1 MIELE
6 HISHRYR
13 RRRSLV
19 DISCEFDSGLWGL
32 LGPNG
37 AGKSTLLSI
46 LATLREPES
55 GHFRVNGVDVSD
67 DVNTIRSM
75 VGFLPQRFSLPLH
88 FRIRR
93 AVEYAAWARGVEP
106 RECCVRAGAALDRGG
121 LVDRA
126 DDRVQSLSGG
136 MRQRLGIACAIVGDP
151 AVLLLDEPTVGL
163 DPASRIGVRSL
174 LGELA
179 EDRTVIVS
187 THLLEDLQEFVSQ
200 LAVLS
205 EGELIFEGSYSDLE
219 SVGQK
224 HPVRNANDAEAG
236 YLTLLGE
243 AA

>member
-93 AVEYAAWARGVEP
+93 AVEYAAWARGVES
-106 RECCVRAGAALDRGG
+106 RECCVRAGAALDP
-121 LVDRA
+121 
-126 DDRVQSLSGG
+126 S
-136 MRQRLGIACAIVGDP
+136 
-151 AVLLLDEPTVGL
+151 
-163 DPASRIGVRSL
+163 
-174 LGELA
+174 
-179 EDRTVIVS
+179 
-187 THLLEDLQEFVSQ
+187 
-200 LAVLS
+200 
-205 EGELIFEGSYSDLE
+205 
-219 SVGQK
+219 
-224 HPVRNANDAEAG
+224 
-236 YLTLLGE
+236 
-243 AA
+243 

>member
-1 MIELE
+1 MRHGREELNRGSAVYGQVRPLIVWGLSTAPMIA
-6 HISHRYR
+6 S
-13 RRRSLV
+13 SLFRV
-19 DISCEFDSGLWGL
+19 ECASGL
-32 LGPNG
+32 
-37 AGKSTLLSI
+37 
-46 LATLREPES
+46 ES
-55 GHFRVNGVDVSD
+55 
-67 DVNTIRSM
+67 
-75 VGFLPQRFSLPLH
+75 
-88 FRIRR
+88 
-93 AVEYAAWARGVEP
+93 
-106 RECCVRAGAALDRGG
+106 
-121 LVDRA
+121 
-126 DDRVQSLSGG
+126 RVQLSEI
-136 MRQRLGIACAIVGDP
+136 RLCCCS
-151 AVLLLDEPTVGL
+151 TVGL

>member
-1 MIELE
+1 M
-6 HISHRYR
+6 
-13 RRRSLV
+13 
-19 DISCEFDSGLWGL
+19 
-32 LGPNG
+32 
-37 AGKSTLLSI
+37 
-46 LATLREPES
+46 
-55 GHFRVNGVDVSD
+55 
-67 DVNTIRSM
+67 
-75 VGFLPQRFSLPLH
+75 
-88 FRIRR
+88 
-93 AVEYAAWARGVEP
+93 
-106 RECCVRAGAALDRGG
+106 
-121 LVDRA
+121 
-126 DDRVQSLSGG
+126 
-136 MRQRLGIACAIVGDP
+136 
-151 AVLLLDEPTVGL
+151 LLLDEPTVGL

-236 YLTLLGE
+236 YLTLLGG

>member
-93 AVEYAAWARGVEP
+93 AVEYAAWARGVES
-106 RECCVRAGAALDRGG
+106 RECCV
-121 LVDRA
+121 
-126 DDRVQSLSGG
+126 
-136 MRQRLGIACAIVGDP
+136 
-151 AVLLLDEPTVGL
+151 

>member
-93 AVEYAAWARGVEP
+93 AVEYAAWARGVES
-106 RECCVRAGAALDRGG
+106 RESCVRAGAALDRVG